1 MSSEQLDN
9 EIDLIELIEFLWDGK
24 WLIAAITAC
33 FSVLSVGIALLL
45 PASFEGSLRI
55 TALTKQQMAAYQT
68 LNNTPGISTPI
79 YAGEVLIGQTGV
91 VLSTEM
97 FAAFGNKIRQ
107 GRIFGV
113 AHQSLDPAVRNF
125 DGTTEELTQE
135 LAKIGQSYSFTL
147 DKGSKGS
154 GILSFKTDDRDL
166 ALAIVE
172 MALSSATDEIRT
184 DNLAAIAA
192 LSRSIATSLNFEMDL
207 VTTEIDNALADYEV
221 RTAAY
226 RAQLKEQAAIA
237 RQLGNA
243 NGAAIASIDSGIN
256 VAVEQEQPLYIR
268 GYKALEKEIDLIDAR
283 GKGAAAYPFITDYAD
298 LAARKRALESDKRLE
313 HIDTGLTET
322 PLADTDRFAAA
333 NYDLET
339 VVFEATT
346 SKSLI
351 VILSTLMGGL
361 IAVIF
366 VLLRS
371 ALSARKNQSPN

>member
-1 MSSEQLDN
+1 MSSEQFDN
-9 EIDLIELIEFLWDGK
+9 EIDLIALAETLWDSKG
-24 WLIAAITAC
+24 LIAAITSA
-33 FSVLSVGIALLL
+33 FAAISVIGALLM
-45 PASFEGSLRI
+45 PTGFEGSLRI
-55 TALTKQQMAAYQT
+55 TGLTKQQMAAYQT

-79 YAGEVLIGQTGV
+79 YAGGVLIGQTGV

-107 GRIFGV
+107 GRIFGL

-125 DGTTEELTQE
+125 DGTTEELTQK
-135 LAKIGQSYSFTL
+135 LAKIGQSYGFTL

-172 MALSSATDEIRT
+172 MALSSATDEIRM

-207 VTTEIDNALADYEV
+207 ITTEIDNALADYEV

-243 NGAAIASIDSGIN
+243 NGAAIASINSGIN

-339 VVFEATT
+339 LVFEATT
-346 SKSLI
+346 SKRLI